1 VVVIGVM
8 VKEWRGK
15 LENSAARCS
24 ERCWS
29 LGKPTT
35 ESWVEWGK
43 PLANRLRFSTR
54 HCVLFT
60 SFLISII
67 RSQVNQGSYSCP
79 GMEDVVKASVMVK
92 EGELRRK

>member
-1 VVVIGVM
+1 
-8 VKEWRGK
+8 
-15 LENSAARCS
+15 
-24 ERCWS
+24 
-29 LGKPTT
+29 
-35 ESWVEWGK
+35 
-43 PLANRLRFSTR
+43 
-54 HCVLFT
+54 VLFT